1 MSAAK
6 EAPPPPPADGAAPKK
21 SKKLLIIIAAGAL
34 VLILAIAG
42 AAVLLLKSPSHAD
55 GEEDA
60 THEEDKKK
68 DKAKKK
74 EEKKGPPAYLK
85 VDPYTINL
93 KGEQGDQ
100 YLRLEMSAEFENQ
113 QKADEAKAYMPKLR
127 NQTMLLLSGKQVA
140 ELNSKEGKEKLAKE
154 IKDEMNMVLGEPEK
168 GEKVPSGPVK
178 EVLFT
183 DFVIQ

>member
-6 EAPPPPPADGAAPKK
+6 DAPPPPPAEGAAPKK
-21 SKKLLIIIAAGAL
+21 SKKLIIIIASGVL

-42 AAVLLLKSPSHAD
+42 AAVLLLKSPASAD

-68 DKAKKK
+68 DKKK

-85 VDPYTINL
+85 VDAYTINL

-140 ELNSKEGKEKLAKE
+140 DLNSKEGKEKLAKE

-168 GEKVPSGPVK
+168 GEKVPAGPVK

>member
-6 EAPPPPPADGAAPKK
+6 EAPPPPAEGVPHKK
-21 SKKLLIIIAAGAL
+21 SKKLMIIIIAGALILVLVLAGAT
-34 VLILAIAG
+34 
-42 AAVLLLKSPSHAD
+42 VLLLKNKAGAEGD
-55 GEEDA
+55 DEA
-60 THEEDKKK
+60 VHETEGKK

-74 EEKKGPPAYLK
+74 DEKRAPPVYLK

-93 KGEQGDQ
+93 KGEAGDQ

-113 QKADEAKAYMPKLR
+113 LAADSAKAYMPR
-127 NQTMLLLSGKQVA
+127 IRHQTMQLLKGKMVN
-140 ELNSKEGKEKLAKE
+140 ELNSKDGTQKLAKE
-154 IKDEMNMVLGEPEK
+154 IKDEMNLILGEP
-168 GEKVPSGPVK
+168 GEGQKTPSGPVK

>member
-1 MSAAK
+1 MSAPAK
-6 EAPPPPPADGAAPKK
+6 DAPPPPPAEGAPPKK
-21 SKKLLIIIAAGAL
+21 TKKLIIIIVGAL
-34 VLILAIAG
+34 VLVIALAG
-42 AAVLLLKSPSHAD
+42 AAVLLLKSPPKAE
-55 GEEDA
+55 GEEETA
-60 THEEDKKK
+60 QETKKADKKK
-68 DKAKKK
+68 KD
-74 EEKKGPPAYLK
+74 EKKALPAYLK
-85 VDPYTINL
+85 IDPYTINL

-100 YLRLEMSAEFENQ
+100 YLRLEMSAEFGD
-113 QKADEAKAYMPKLR
+113 QKQADEAKAFMPKLR
-127 NQTMLLLSGKQVA
+127 NQTMLLLSGKQST